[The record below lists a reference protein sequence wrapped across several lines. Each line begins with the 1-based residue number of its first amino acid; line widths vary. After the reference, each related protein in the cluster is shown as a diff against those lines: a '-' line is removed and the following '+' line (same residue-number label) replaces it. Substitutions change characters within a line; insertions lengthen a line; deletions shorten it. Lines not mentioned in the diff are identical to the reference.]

1 MMIMKIKVVRSSV
14 FTDVLRWQ
22 SEFKEM
28 YKGRLGGRPSSAPD
42 FNPRLLSL
50 MDNQEPVFHHT
61 KSYASRTHQMQEL
74 YPFKEGVGSNLR
86 ELDQFQTTYSF
97 NHRPFNRA
105 EQLCGP
111 FWSRY

>member
-1 MMIMKIKVVRSSV
+1 MIAEI
-14 FTDVLRWQ
+14 LRWQ

-28 YKGRLGGRPSSAPD
+28 YKGRLGGRPSSAPE

-74 YPFKEGVGSNLR
+74 YPFKEGVCSTLKD
-86 ELDQFQTTYSF
+86 LDQFQTTYSF
-97 NHRPFNRA
+97 NHRPFDRA

-111 FWSRY
+111 FWSR